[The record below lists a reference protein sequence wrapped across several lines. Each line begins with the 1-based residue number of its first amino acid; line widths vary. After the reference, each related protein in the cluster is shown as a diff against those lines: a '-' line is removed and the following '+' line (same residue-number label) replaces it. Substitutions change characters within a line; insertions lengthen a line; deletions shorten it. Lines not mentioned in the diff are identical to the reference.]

1 MNGTARYASTNS
13 LRGVEISRRD
23 DLESLAYMLL
33 YFIMKKL
40 PWQGVRANTL
50 QNRYKKIYYMKKKLI
65 NDETFLSMPNEIQEF
80 YKDIKK
86 LKFEEKPNYNKLKEY
101 FRILLNKNGLNE
113 DGNFSWINKEY
124 LIDYKE
130 VNLKER
136 KSNSQQRL
144 MDKLLKNSNQN
155 VQRDIKEE
163 EKHNIKP
170 INSFKYKF
178 PKKNNSK
185 YILYTNNNEYAYTS
199 SNNKDIK
206 RLKFEEK
213 PNYNKLKE
221 YFRILLRKNGLKED
235 NNFSWI
241 NNECSI
247 NTKEINL
254 KVRKSNSQ
262 QRLMDKLLK
271 NSNKK
276 ELKEEEEKHYI
287 KSYNSSK
294 YKFGKKKDTQNIC
307 YNNEYA
313 YYSSNNKDIK
323 SINEAI
329 DIDVGDFSENEEEKQ
344 KNTNYLIQKKLKKY
358 NSDFKKKEFLFK
370 NAGKNI
376 DNYNLD
382 KEKKEIN
389 NKKYEEGKNQ
399 LYNYEIK
406 SFTSFN
412 KKAKIEKNNQKVI
425 NNQVNNFQRCNINKN
440 YLIKEFKSN
449 KNKIS
454 NNMVNK
460 ENLNNININN
470 NINKDK
476 NEKMINYRNNNEIK
490 RSKSGE
496 KCFIQ

>member
-23 DLESLAYMLL
+23 DLESLAYMII
-33 YFIMKKL
+33 YFFMKKL
-40 PWQGVRANTL
+40 PWQGVKANTL
-50 QNRYKKIYYMKKKLI
+50 QNRYKKIYYMKKKLTE
-65 NDETFLSMPNEIQEF
+65 DSMFKQLPIEIQEF
-80 YKDIKK
+80 Y
-86 LKFEEKPNYNKLKEY
+86 
-101 FRILLNKNGLNE
+101 
-113 DGNFSWINKEY
+113 
-124 LIDYKE
+124 
-130 VNLKER
+130 
-136 KSNSQQRL
+136 
-144 MDKLLKNSNQN
+144 
-155 VQRDIKEE
+155 
-163 EKHNIKP
+163 
-170 INSFKYKF
+170 
-178 PKKNNSK
+178 
-185 YILYTNNNEYAYTS
+185 
-199 SNNKDIK
+199 KDIK

-262 QRLMDKLLK
+262 QRLMDKLLQK
-271 NSNKK
+271 SNKK

-382 KEKKEIN
+382 KEKKEIY
-389 NKKYEEGKNQ
+389 NKKCEEGKNQ

-412 KKAKIEKNNQKVI
+412 KKVKIEKNSQKVI

-470 NINKDK
+470 NINNDK